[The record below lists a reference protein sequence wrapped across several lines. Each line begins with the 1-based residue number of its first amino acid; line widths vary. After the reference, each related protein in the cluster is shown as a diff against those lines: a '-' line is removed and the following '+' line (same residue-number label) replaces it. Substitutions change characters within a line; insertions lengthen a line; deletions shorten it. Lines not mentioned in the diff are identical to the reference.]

1 MDLGIWL
8 QCELK
13 NGNGANMFSPI
24 SDAVQIVRN
33 RSHVIV
39 LSTELPDQ
47 RMVHLK
53 EWHEMRNICAIRKY
67 TISFHRT
74 LMLPYPFPEK
84 LIR

>member
-33 RSHVIV
+33 RSHVVV

-67 TISFHRT
+67 TNVGRFRRLT
-74 LMLPYPFPEK
+74 F
-84 LIR
+84 